1 MRYLQPPEDKK
12 FWKAATALKNPVP
25 DALFETISHFFELE
39 RMRISPLLKGDE
51 LLYKYII
58 ENKNVQEV
66 FPINNLI
73 QEYEKEWFTPDDN
86 DFYNRVIYE
95 KENRKLREENDQ
107 LKIDLEEAKKAEK
120 NLINNDYQRIRQ
132 LGIGGYGRVYLVRHR
147 ISSAY
152 LAIKQLIVKDST
164 RQEDILR
171 EIQALAP
178 LNHQN
183 VINYKTS
190 FKVEDELYLVME
202 HCAGGSLADKLKNH
216 GNLHENELVNLFLI
230 LTKAFS
236 YLHQKRIVHHDI
248 KPSNLLFT
256 DAGEIKISDFGA
268 INTNTGTAPYYAP
281 ELYVSDSYITDPR
294 IDVFA
299 LGVTLLECS
308 LGYNPFTTKTLQE
321 RLVMLRQ
328 ADLPTNN
335 LPLWLQDIIFKSI
348 NYNVDMRFQTMLE
361 FHEAMINKNIPK
373 FLTRNLIKK
382 EAEAKRLNGFVR
394 WKKWSKAKQFIINQ
408 SDGPEN
414 ETNLNFL
421 INAGNYFLQTH
432 QLQKARQ
439 SFEKAIGINS
449 HANIEKQIAEV
460 YLQAGEISKAAAI
473 LTNYINRNFNDLE
486 AHNQLLHVYFLSQ
499 SWELGLEQS
508 ELVLKIAPNENIF
521 ISNHLLFGL
530 LVNESSFINSLNDE
544 TPCFA
549 RYNLEV
555 VKNNKP
561 SSWSRREHPFLYS
574 KLLFQ
579 EYKFRNIEKSQ
590 NTIEFTFLGK
600 VYHSDLPIISFGRQE
615 YDYNTY
621 PIFPGTPVSRR
632 HFVIINMKNNVW
644 LYNLESGNIM
654 ADDMVVNKK
663 SFLLGLKRINF
674 GGYSIELKSDKQ
686 ILL

>member
-1 MRYLQPPEDKK
+1 MRYLQPPEDIK
-12 FWKAATALKNPVP
+12 FWKAATALKHTIPET
-25 DALFETISHFFELE
+25 LFETISHFFELE

-51 LLYKYII
+51 LLYKYILD
-58 ENKNVQEV
+58 NKNGKEA
-66 FPINNLI
+66 FPINSLI

-86 DFYNRVIYE
+86 EFYNRVIYE
-95 KENRKLREENDQ
+95 KENKKLREENDQ

-120 NLINNDYQRIRQ
+120 NLIYNDYQRIRQ

-147 ISSAY
+147 ISSAN
-152 LAIKQLIVKDST
+152 LAIKQLIVQDITK
-164 RQEDILR
+164 QEDILR

-183 VINYKTS
+183 IINYKTS
-190 FKVEDELYLVME
+190 FKVEDELFLVME
-202 HCAGGSLADKLKNH
+202 YCPGGSLSERLISKGK
-216 GNLHENELVNLFLI
+216 LHEDELINLFLT

-236 YLHQKRIVHHDI
+236 HLHQKGIVHHDI

-256 DAGEIKISDFGA
+256 ETGEIKISDFGA
-268 INTNTGTAPYYAP
+268 INTTIGTAPYYAP
-281 ELYVSDSYITDPR
+281 ELYVSESYITDPR
-294 IDVFA
+294 IDIFA
-299 LGVTLLECS
+299 LGITLLECS
-308 LGYNPFTTKTLQE
+308 LGYNPFTTKTREE
-321 RLVMLRQ
+321 RLLMLRKS
-328 ADLPTNN
+328 DLPINN
-335 LPLWLQDIIFKSI
+335 LPLWLQDIIFKSM

-361 FHEAMINKNIPK
+361 FHEALINKNIPK
-373 FLTRNLIKK
+373 FLTRNLINK

-394 WKKWSKAKQFIINQ
+394 WKKWSKANQFIINQ

-414 ETNLNFL
+414 ETNLNLL

-432 QLQKARQ
+432 QLQKARL
-439 SFEKAIGINS
+439 SFEKAIAINS

-460 YLQAGEISKAAAI
+460 YLQTGETSKAASI

-486 AHNQLLHVYFLSQ
+486 AHNQLLQVYFLSHR
-499 SWELGLEQS
+499 WELGLEQA

-530 LVNESSFINSLNDE
+530 LVNESSFIDSLNDE
-544 TPCFA
+544 IPCFA

-590 NTIEFTFLGK
+590 NTIEFTFNGK
-600 VYHSDLPIISFGRQE
+600 IYHSDLPIISFGRQE

-621 PIFPGTPVSRR
+621 ALFPGTPVSRR

-654 ADDMVVNKK
+654 ADDMLVNKK
-663 SFLLGLKRINF
+663 SFLLGLKHINF
-674 GGYSIELKSDKQ
+674 GGYTIELKSDKQ